1 MDIRYPVT
9 QYLYRPLSLP
19 VATVLARTS
28 ATPMQVTWVSAVVMG
43 AGAVAFARGAYVM
56 GALLTVAGVIADC
69 ADGDLARISG
79 RTSRAGAF
87 LDSVLDRWTDAAII
101 LGLALSDQV
110 RFGAVAGIALV
121 AALLTSYTR
130 ARAQSL
136 GVDCPDGV
144 GGRDARIL
152 TLVLA
157 ALFGFVYWGLLLV
170 AVLGIVTSIHR
181 TIKATGALRELDRTT
196 L

>member
-181 TIKATGALRELDRTT
+181 TIKAAAALRQLDRTP